1 MVGII
6 NLTDDSRFNYNQKG
20 FTSIINGLIEI
31 CLFHYNKYKNFNI
44 YVSDPRVE
52 LFYDLPKNDLLTQSS
67 YYVSSEYLEMLF
79 KLDFPDYNAH
89 NIVKESD
96 IEIRNFIFN
105 NVFKLKSN
113 LDFNN
118 DLFDIG
124 VHIRGTDKKTEI
136 TEMSV
141 DNIINKINS
150 ISEKSIQ
157 KLKLFISTDEFK
169 YIEEIKVKVKNVDIF
184 YFNDNV
190 ISYDGNPIHFVDNR
204 DLIDFQVLRDVY
216 TLKKSNTL
224 FYCYSNVSLMTIMI
238 GYNTFKEKIILN

>member
-1 MVGII
+1 
-6 NLTDDSRFNYNQKG
+6 
-20 FTSIINGLIEI
+20 
-31 CLFHYNKYKNFNI
+31 
-44 YVSDPRVE
+44 
-52 LFYDLPKNDLLTQSS
+52 
-67 YYVSSEYLEMLF
+67 
-79 KLDFPDYNAH
+79 
-89 NIVKESD
+89 
-96 IEIRNFIFN
+96 
-105 NVFKLKSN
+105 
-113 LDFNN
+113 
-118 DLFDIG
+118 
-124 VHIRGTDKKTEI
+124 
-136 TEMSV
+136 MSV